1 MITGTITLKPRSLAE
16 TCDAVY
22 LLEEHE
28 IDPEVTLT
36 YEASL
41 DDGTTWEAITP
52 GELNALAHSGTSL
65 KVRLTMELPDESED
79 EGVVRWFVAYA
90 TQEA

>member
-1 MITGTITLKPRSLAE
+1 MITGTITLNTVDLAE
-16 TCDAVY
+16 ACDAVY
-22 LLEEHE
+22 LLAEEE
-28 IDPEVTLT
+28 LDPDATTL

-41 DDGTTWEAITP
+41 DDGATWETITP
-52 GELNALAHSGTSL
+52 GELNTLAHSGSSL

-79 EGVVRWFVAYA
+79 EGVVRYFVAYA